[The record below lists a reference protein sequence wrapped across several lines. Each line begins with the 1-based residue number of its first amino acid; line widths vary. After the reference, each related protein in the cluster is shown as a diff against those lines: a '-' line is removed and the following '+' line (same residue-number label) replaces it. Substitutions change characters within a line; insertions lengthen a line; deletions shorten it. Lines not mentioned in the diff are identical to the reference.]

1 MKIEPDFILDVN
13 GTVCP
18 MPAANTRKFL
28 RNMESGKILEIVG
41 DFEPALVNVIKMAEK
56 NGAEILEQESK
67 TDFFRVVVKKK

>member
-1 MKIEPDFILDVN
+1 MTIEPDFILDVN

-18 MPAANTRKFL
+18 IPAANTRKFL
-28 RNMESGKILEIVG
+28 RKMERGKILEIVG